1 MAATHAIPRLVSTVV
16 MSVCVAG
23 AAIMLTP
30 PVRGQASSQ
39 ATSASAPSFD
49 AASIKPGDGAHGI
62 DFRFLP
68 TRFVATALTLEQL
81 ILQAY
86 GIEARELTGGPD
98 WVRGD
103 RFDVAATTSQEVS
116 RERMQLMLRALLAER
131 FNLQVAREE
140 RTGAVYSL
148 TARNVKNL
156 NPPAKPDAPPA
167 IGTRRLDGNGVLSY
181 RAEGHNATMAEL
193 ARYLAGHVRAPVTDD
208 TKLTGNYDFII
219 SYAYDMPFGGL
230 EPDPNVPTMFT
241 ALESQIGLKLTAGK
255 GPVPVWV
262 ITRVA
267 KPTAN

>member
-1 MAATHAIPRLVSTVV
+1 MAATRRTSHLVSMIVV
-16 MSVCVAG
+16 SAGVAG
-23 AAIMLTP
+23 AAMLSTSP
-30 PVRGQASSQ
+30 ARGQAS

-49 AASIKPGDGAHGI
+49 AASIKPGDGARGI
-62 DFRFLP
+62 DFRFFP

-103 RFDVAATTSQEVS
+103 RFDVTAMTSQDVS
-116 RERMQLMLRALLAER
+116 RERMQLMLRTLLAER
-131 FNLQVAREE
+131 FNLQIGREE
-140 RTGAVYSL
+140 RPGTVYSL

-156 NPPAKPDAPPA
+156 TPPAKPDEPSRIA
-167 IGTRRLDGNGVLSY
+167 TRRLDENGVLSY
-181 RAEGHNATMAEL
+181 RAEGHNATMAAL
-193 ARYLAGHVRAPVTDD
+193 AQYLAAHVRAPVTDE

-219 SYAYDMPFGGL
+219 SYAYDTPFGGL

-241 ALESQIGLKLTAGK
+241 ALENQIGLKLTAGK

-262 ITRVA
+262 VTRVA